1 MEKPGSPA
9 TAPLLSRSS
18 SQPYYAVPAPFQ
30 SPSPPAY
37 VLLPSYH
44 RRRSLRHRCR
54 CCSSLLSSSCLIS
67 LAFVSAIIAASL
79 FFLWPSDPEVSVTR
93 FRLQRIHV
101 ATKPTVSLGICI
113 GLEAKVRN
121 RDFFS
126 LDYDEMVVAIGYR
139 GRRLGSV
146 RSEGGHIR
154 ARGVSYIDAVL
165 RLDGIRVLNDVF
177 YLIEDLA
184 RGSIPFDTV
193 TEIEGHLHLFFLD
206 VPIQG
211 NVSCEVHVNP
221 KNQTVIRQNC
231 YPEVS
236 NSNFFTLLCFA
247 LFCPLSI
254 NSNAYSQCYAV
265 MAVLAYQRVLVFTK
279 HPFMA
284 ACKVYT
290 LSSPYDSLV

>member
-1 MEKPGSPA
+1 MEKPGTPA
-9 TAPLLSRSS
+9 TAPLLSPSS
-18 SQPYYAVPAPFQ
+18 SQPYYGVPAPFQ

-54 CCSSLLSSSCLIS
+54 CCSFLVPSSCFFS
-67 LAFVSAIIAASL
+67 LAFICAIIAASL

-93 FRLQRIHV
+93 LRLHSIHV
-101 ATKPTVSLGICI
+101 ATKPSISLDISI
-113 GLEAKVRN
+113 GLEVKVRN

-139 GRRLGSV
+139 GRRLGLV

-154 ARGVSYIDAVL
+154 ARGVSYIDAML

-193 TEIEGHLHLFFLD
+193 TEIEGQLHLFFLD

-211 NVSCEVHVNP
+211 RVSCEVNVNP
-221 KNQTVIRQNC
+221 ENQTVIRQNC
-231 YPEVS
+231 YPE
-236 NSNFFTLLCFA
+236 
-247 LFCPLSI
+247 
-254 NSNAYSQCYAV
+254 
-265 MAVLAYQRVLVFTK
+265 
-279 HPFMA
+279 
-284 ACKVYT
+284 
-290 LSSPYDSLV
+290 